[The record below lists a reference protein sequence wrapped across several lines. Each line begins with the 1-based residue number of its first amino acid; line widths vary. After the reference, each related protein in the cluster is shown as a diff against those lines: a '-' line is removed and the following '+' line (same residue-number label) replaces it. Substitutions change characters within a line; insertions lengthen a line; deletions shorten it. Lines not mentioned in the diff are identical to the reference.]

1 MKAAILDR
9 THDYKKYRHYAASAE
24 SGKNTYF
31 KKAEE
36 AGDEVT
42 PAQELD
48 GSYTG
53 YFRDLD
59 GHLWQLIWN
68 KYTAAS

>member
-1 MKAAILDR
+1 MPGTIDLL
-9 THDYKKYRHYAASAE
+9 
-24 SGKNTYF
+24 

-36 AGDEVT
+36 AGGEIT

-59 GHLWQLIWN
+59 GHLWQA
-68 KYTAAS
+68 T